1 MPAIGNLVINDG
13 ATTPVAHT
21 FGPVGIEGKTATFAD
36 RIGGVPVGYG
46 KVSLSIREPTNG
58 SSGVFK
64 VGIKILIPTLEQTS
78 ASTATGIQP
87 APTVAY
93 VTAAHLD
100 LLMPARGT
108 LQNRKDILAYV
119 KNALSNASV
128 VSVVENLEAVY

>member
-1 MPAIGNLVINDG
+1 MPAIGNLTINDG
-13 ATTPVAHT
+13 AATPVAHT
-21 FGPVGIEGKTATFAD
+21 FGPVGIESKTATYAD
-36 RIGGVPVGYG
+36 RISGVPVGYG
-46 KVSLSIREPTNG
+46 KLSISIREPKGG

-78 ASTATGIQP
+78 ASTSTGIQP

-100 LLMPARGT
+100 LLLPARGT

-119 KNALSNASV
+119 KNTLANAAV
-128 VSVVENLEAVY
+128 TTVVENLEAVY